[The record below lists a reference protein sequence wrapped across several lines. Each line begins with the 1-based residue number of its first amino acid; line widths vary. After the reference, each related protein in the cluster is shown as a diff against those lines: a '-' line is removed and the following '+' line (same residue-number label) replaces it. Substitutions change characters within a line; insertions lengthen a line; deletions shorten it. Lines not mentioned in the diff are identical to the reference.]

1 MATLA
6 ELCDD
11 VYTITN
17 RPDLVAE
24 TQLAVRAAT
33 LKIHQSDFYFRDL
46 FETGIQFDSAE
57 YIQQLD
63 IVTIVPNFRSL
74 SYLRQ
79 YDSAGAAAGLF
90 FEILSPGQL
99 LDSYGLERVNIA
111 YAAGRVLNI
120 KAASQIQYALLGVYV
135 NPTVTAGGYSS
146 WVADM
151 YPFAIVFEA
160 VRNLFKQI
168 GYDEQASMYEKL
180 AFEQLVLVKSA
191 NIEAR
196 GY

>member
-79 YDSAGAAAGLF
+79 YDSVGGAAGLF

-120 KAASQIQYALLGVYV
+120 KAASQLQYALLGVYV
-135 NPTVTAGGYSS
+135 NPTVTVMGYSS
-146 WVADM
+146 WAADM